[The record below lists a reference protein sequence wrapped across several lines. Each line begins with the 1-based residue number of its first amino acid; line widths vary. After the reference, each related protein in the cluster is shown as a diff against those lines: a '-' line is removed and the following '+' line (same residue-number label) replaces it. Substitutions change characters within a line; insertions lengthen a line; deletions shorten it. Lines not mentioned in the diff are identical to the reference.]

1 MIGVILEGCYQ
12 HWIVMICCNALLL
25 SYAEN
30 HDGVDVNLI
39 ALPLWV
45 FCTQLNPFLLIRYF
59 RGKIL
64 RGARPSILDCCVLSV
79 LAQNQMCPNIA
90 WIESKLIIHNRHQIN
105 TCDLINYVIVYGH
118 WVCSRQHLSRH
129 GGFSKRFSGKPL
141 HFLDVKMLMVWKKQ
155 HKTDIKFLRKFVHF
169 LLKLLVLIFSFRGK
183 KWKGGLIIAESLS
196 SELCDLPLHICK
208 DVDKGNAA
216 QKIKAAFGLL
226 IFSHYD
232 VLKYF
237 PRSIFSS
244 SLHSCTISSTWLQNG
259 RGHSFLFF

>member
-1 MIGVILEGCYQ
+1 
-12 HWIVMICCNALLL
+12 
-25 SYAEN
+25 
-30 HDGVDVNLI
+30 
-39 ALPLWV
+39 
-45 FCTQLNPFLLIRYF
+45 
-59 RGKIL
+59 
-64 RGARPSILDCCVLSV
+64 
-79 LAQNQMCPNIA
+79 MCPNIT

-155 HKTDIKFLRKFVHF
+155 HKADIKFLGKFVHF

-259 RGHSFLFF
+259 RGHILFFFFLKILCYCAAFFCYFALTRPLKALSHIFIFSEAMLHTQHRGAALYSHSAAAQTLNCSTGKGPG